1 MQMLDRL
8 RTMTSFDL
16 LFERQIA
23 NIGPAWQRIARILHV
38 SISEIYPNYELVQ
51 IKSKLGAMRYYID
64 YSSIHDDEISKTI
77 MKLIGAAESATFTT
91 CSNCGGHKDPKSKN
105 GVLHSNFN
113 DRCNDCS

>member
-1 MQMLDRL
+1 
-8 RTMTSFDL
+8 MTSFDL

-23 NIGPAWQRIARILHV
+23 NIGPAWQRIARILHA

-64 YSSIHDDEISKTI
+64 YSSINSDDISKAI
-77 MKLIGAAESATFTT
+77 MTLISSAESATFTM
-91 CSNCGGHKDPKSKN
+91 CSNCGGYKDPKSKN

-113 DRCNDCS
+113 DRCKDCGDI